1 MFNVKRNG
9 ASVEITDIPQ
19 SIPFSVF
26 KDIADKTGATETL
39 VAYVKEKD
47 NYEVVI
53 RHDSVNMAA
62 AAAWLT
68 LEAREPE
75 AEDVDISAIGKRI
88 GVMRVKQHMNTQ
100 ELEEAIGAST
110 GSVFRWET
118 GKAIPSNKCIN
129 CLADVLKCDPQWLLS
144 GEYGKENE
152 ELRLEFKDLPHEIQ
166 LEAARTLRERLVRSD
181 GDVSENI
188 GRNLGG
194 MFISLYLSEG
204 GTFYKKTT
212 QQSNEK
218 VACNEK

>member
-39 VAYVKEKD
+39 VAYVKDKD
-47 NYEVVI
+47 CYEVVI
-53 RHDSVNMAA
+53 RHDSVDMAGA
-62 AAAWLT
+62 TAWLV

-100 ELEEAIGAST
+100 ELEGAIGAST

-118 GKAIPSNKCIN
+118 GKAIPTNHYIN
-129 CLADVLKCDPQWLLS
+129 CLADVLKCHPQWLLS
-144 GEYGKENE
+144 GELIMLAAKNENDIKKDFRLPKYAIYAAQDTLSKLIIKLDMIE
-152 ELRLEFKDLPHEIQ
+152 EEPAKKL
-166 LEAARTLRERLVRSD
+166 ALV
-181 GDVSENI
+181 VKKAFTE
-188 GRNLGG
+188 
-194 MFISLYLSEG
+194 LYR
-204 GTFYKKTT
+204 
-212 QQSNEK
+212 
-218 VACNEK
+218 